1 MSSEPPSETSPTE
14 DERIAAEFP
23 DPSGNRG
30 RGRWTS
36 VAAALGVL
44 AVAGGVAAFLFLS
57 SDPDPPTNQAAP
69 AQGLACPDLREAAE
83 AHEQG
88 DSASFD
94 RSIAQ
99 AAEVAEQTLQTSGQ
113 VFGDPERIALELSLS
128 DGGRGSSARAERLL
142 EQALQDCRDIEST

>member
-1 MSSEPPSETSPTE
+1 MSSEPPSETSPMQ
-14 DERIAAEFP
+14 DEGIAAESA
-23 DPSGNRG
+23 DPSGNRS

-57 SDPDPPTNQAAP
+57 SDSDRPTDQASP
-69 AQGLACPDLREAAE
+69 AQGLACPHLRAAAE
-83 AHEQG
+83 AYEQG

-99 AAEVAEQTLQTSGQ
+99 AAEVAEATSQKSGQ
-113 VFGDPERIALELSLS
+113 VFGEPERIALELELS
-128 DGGRGSSARAERLL
+128 PNQSSARIERLL
-142 EQALQDCRDIEST
+142 ELALQGCHDLGIT

>member
-1 MSSEPPSETSPTE
+1 MSSEPTSETSPMQASRKGPGSA
-14 DERIAAEFP
+14 DA
-23 DPSGNRG
+23 SGNQG

-57 SDPDPPTNQAAP
+57 SDPEPPTDRAAP
-69 AQGLACPDLREAAE
+69 AQGLACPRLREAAE
-83 AHEQG
+83 AYEQG

-94 RSIAQ
+94 RLIAQ

-113 VFGDPERIALELSLS
+113 VFGNPERVALELDL
-128 DGGRGSSARAERLL
+128 GSEQRIPLLLRKAER
-142 EQALQDCRDIEST
+142 ACSAVGR